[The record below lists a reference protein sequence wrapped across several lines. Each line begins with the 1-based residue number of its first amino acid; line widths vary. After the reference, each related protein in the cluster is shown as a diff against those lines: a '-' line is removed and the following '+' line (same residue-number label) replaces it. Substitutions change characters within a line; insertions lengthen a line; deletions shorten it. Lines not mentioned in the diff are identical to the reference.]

1 MDGKIGAVEEEA
13 REIVFKIWDDVR
25 CLNSHQQSEQSTP
38 PGVYVPALKL
48 RPRCT
53 AITLSANRQALQPL
67 IKLWLPESDSTQ
79 AGLILIIHDW
89 SGETKRKSSAIV
101 ILRNLPIRVIS
112 KSA

>member
-1 MDGKIGAVEEEA
+1 MAQISAVEEEA

-38 PGVYVPALKL
+38 PGVWVPALKL
-48 RPRCT
+48 RRRCT
-53 AITLSANRQALQPL
+53 AITLSANRQALQPY

-89 SGETKRKSSAIV
+89 SGETKRKSSA
-101 ILRNLPIRVIS
+101 NS
-112 KSA
+112 YFKKSPYPCNQ